1 MFLGFLVTLLR
12 RRTAS
17 QRDTLSGATFG
28 RHYWIVVAIEVVI
41 GLAGI
46 AVVDGLL
53 HLPRATVAWIAL
65 VVGLHFFGLATAWR
79 RPALRRLGT
88 GIAACGVVGLAAA
101 GHGSSPAVIAVI
113 AGIVPGALLLGSA
126 CVGIHRVT
134 ERSVP

>member
-1 MFLGFLVTLLR
+1 MAMSGCSNRRRNWIHDCGSESSIHRRRVRTRIHRGECWGPAIGRCHHPAGLAIAVFLGFLVTLLR

-53 HLPRATVAWIAL
+53 HLPRATV
-65 VVGLHFFGLATAWR
+65 
-79 RPALRRLGT
+79 
-88 GIAACGVVGLAAA
+88 
-101 GHGSSPAVIAVI
+101 
-113 AGIVPGALLLGSA
+113 
-126 CVGIHRVT
+126 
-134 ERSVP
+134 